1 MVLTADLQ
9 GRENGGKNRLLGE
22 SVAETLSALSEQ
34 CIIPPLGVNTGLKAL
49 LFAEYPHSQIFP
61 QIENP

>member
-1 MVLTADLQ
+1 MEFGL
-9 GRENGGKNRLLGE
+9 RNNRF
-22 SVAETLSALSEQ
+22 SLSAFNSSILATKL
-34 CIIPPLGVNTGLKAL
+34 PLFCPNFAFVNTGLKAL